1 MAGSYT
7 DYLEEQSLRYA
18 TGGTPAAAP
27 GTVWI
32 GLFGASP
39 GETAPGTA
47 GELTGANGLTRQ
59 SSYGKW
65 SYDFAGGS
73 AYLSGTL
80 NFGTTSA
87 AAGTVTHIGAFGTAS
102 GGTALWYADAG
113 TAVVLA
119 SAGIAY
125 VLDPTN
131 RITITHT

>member
-7 DYLEEQSLRYA
+7 DYMEEQSLRYA

-27 GTVWI
+27 GTVWVA
-32 GLFGASP
+32 LLGASP

-59 SSYGKW
+59 PTTGASWTYS
-65 SYDFAGGS
+65 GGS
-73 AYLSGTL
+73 AVLAGTL

-87 AAGTVTHIGAFGTAS
+87 NAGTAAHCAGYPTST
-102 GGTALWYADAG
+102 GGTALWYADMG

-131 RITITHT
+131 RIAITHT